1 MTRPLSMYGL
11 KESMMAINEK
21 KEPSSWITEMVR
33 DWVNTSPENTLEN
46 AAHEKAWDDPLV
58 GFSRGDDAY
67 WESFKEHVG
76 PFHWTPEEAFE
87 KSFLGSH
94 VPPHKLTV
102 ISWVLPQMQKTKLD
116 TRKEKTYPP
125 ESWARAR
132 FYGEMVNEK
141 LRRHVVL
148 ELAKADIRATAP
160 MLHPEWSRMPSDKFV
175 FSSKWSERHAAFV
188 SGLGTFGLCD
198 GLITARGK
206 AMRVG
211 SVVAEIE
218 VPPTAR
224 PYRHHREY
232 CLWFSRGTCK
242 KCVQRCPVGALS
254 EKGHDKISC
263 MKYTHGTCKRYIK
276 EHYGFDFH
284 ACGFCQTGVPCESRI
299 PVKEGDE

>member
-1 MTRPLSMYGL
+1 MYGL

-76 PFHWTPEEAFE
+76 PFHWTPAEAFE
-87 KSFLGSH
+87 KAFPGIGIA
-94 VPPHKLTV
+94 PHKLTV

-198 GLITARGK
+198 GLITPRGK

-218 VPPTAR
+218 VTPTPR
-224 PYRHHREY
+224 PYQDYREY
-232 CLWFSRGTCK
+232 CLWFSQGTCK
-242 KCVQRCPVGALS
+242 KCVKRCPVGALS
-254 EKGHDKISC
+254 EKGHDKITC
-263 MKYTHGTCKRYIK
+263 MKHVHETCKQHII
-276 EHYGFDFH
+276 EHYGFDGH
-284 ACGFCQTGVPCESRI
+284 ACGLCQTGVPCESRI
-299 PVKEGDE
+299 PVKEGAE

>member
-1 MTRPLSMYGL
+1 
-11 KESMMAINEK
+11 MAINREHDQ
-21 KEPSSWITEMVR
+21 SSRITEMIR
-33 DWVNTSPENTLEN
+33 TWVNTSPENTLEN
-46 AAHEKAWDDPLV
+46 AANEKAWDDPLV

-87 KSFLGSH
+87 KAFPGSCMPAH
-94 VPPHKLTV
+94 QLTV
-102 ISWVLPQMQKTKLD
+102 VSWVLPQMQKTKLD
-116 TRKEKTYPP
+116 TSKEKIYPP

-132 FYGEMVNEK
+132 YYGEMVNET
-141 LRRHVVL
+141 LRRHVVS
-148 ELAKADIRATAP
+148 ELAKEGIRSVAP
-160 MLHPEWSRMPSDKFV
+160 VLHPEWLRMPSDKFV

-198 GLITARGK
+198 GLITPRGK
-206 AMRVG
+206 AVRFG

-218 VPPTAR
+218 VPPTPR
-224 PYRHHREY
+224 PYKNHREY

-263 MKYTHGTCKRYIK
+263 QKHTRETCQRYIN

-284 ACGFCQTGVPCESRI
+284 ACGLCQAGVPCESRI
-299 PVKEGDE
+299 PVQEGGV